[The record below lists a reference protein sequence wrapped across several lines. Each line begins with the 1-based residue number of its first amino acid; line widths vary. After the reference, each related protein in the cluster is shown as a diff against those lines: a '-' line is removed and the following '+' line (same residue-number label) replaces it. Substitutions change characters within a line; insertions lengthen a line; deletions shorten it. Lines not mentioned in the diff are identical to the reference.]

1 MDNIS
6 QIIGNVVVVIG
17 VIFMFFGFVG
27 ISRFNNFYTRLLAA
41 SKTDTVGA
49 LTVVIGVAIL
59 HGFSFFTGKVVLL
72 GIIMLIFNPLVAHI
86 LARSAYLSGQR
97 DDNEE
102 KEEKEAKK
110 IIEDENSKVED
121 IKNGNSIEGG
131 EAK

>member
-1 MDNIS
+1 MDDML
-6 QIIGNVVVVIG
+6 QIIGNVIVVIG

-27 ISRFNNFYTRLLAA
+27 ISRFDNFYTRLLAA

-102 KEEKEAKK
+102 KVEREAKK
-110 IIEDENSKVED
+110 SAEVGNIDIEST
-121 IKNGNSIEGG
+121 EGG
-131 EAK
+131 ETK